1 MVRSSP
7 RPGVPAYLKHSAS
20 GQAITVIR
28 TEDGKRKQV
37 YLGPHDSPESHR
49 KYREIL
55 ARYLN
60 PAVEPTP
67 PSGPPAPPTRWT
79 VADVVARF
87 LAWADTYY
95 RGPDGVPTR
104 EYPNFHAASAL
115 LLKLYR
121 DEAAVDFG
129 PLKLKQVR
137 ELMVERGWSR
147 RTVNMQTRRLKQ
159 MFKWAVENEL
169 VPGETFVRLQAVAGL
184 KRGRTPA
191 REPDPVRPVAWSDVE
206 AILPHVPRIVSVM
219 ILLQWHTGMRP
230 NEVVQ
235 IRTVDVDRTGPVW
248 IYSPRRHKNAYRGH
262 IREIYIGPEG
272 QKVVQPFLRADPEAF
287 LFQPTEAEQERSKT
301 RRADRKTPL
310 WKSHL
315 RLLAERLCDEPQR
328 APGEHYST
336 ASYRRA
342 IHRAC
347 ASAKVDQ
354 WSPNRLRHARATE
367 VRRRFGLEAAQVI
380 LGHASADIT
389 QVYAEMPTTLQLAQP
404 ASLPDAQPRTSPRR
418 RQASCTAA
426 NTTCHV
432 RGNRATYR
440 NDTGNCE
447 FQRRRRQVDTVRT
460 FGGLASCPR
469 PPRNTR

>member
-28 TEDGKRKQV
+28 TEDGKRKQI
-37 YLGPHDSPESHR
+37 YLGQHDSPESHR
-49 KYREIL
+49 NYREIL

-60 PAVEPTP
+60 PAIGVSEPQEAA
-67 PSGPPAPPTRWT
+67 PSTTRWT

-95 RGPDGVPTR
+95 RGPDGVSTR
-104 EYPNFHAASAL
+104 EYPNFHAAAAL
-115 LLKLYR
+115 LLQLYR

-159 MFKWAVENEL
+159 VFKWAVENEL

-191 REPDPVRPVAWSDVE
+191 REPDPVHPVAWPDVE
-206 AILPHVPRIVSVM
+206 IILPHVPRIVSVM

-235 IRTVDVDRTGPVW
+235 IRTADVDRSGPVW
-248 IYSPRRHKNAYRGH
+248 IYKPRQHKNAYRGH
-262 IREIYIGPEG
+262 TREIYIGPEG
-272 QKVVQPFLRADPEAF
+272 QKVLQPYLRADPEAF
-287 LFQPTEAEQERSKT
+287 LFQPIEVAEERSK
-301 RRADRKTPL
+301 RRRVDRKTPL
-310 WKSHL
+310 WPSHM
-315 RLLAERLCDEPQR
+315 RLLAARLREDPQR
-328 APGEHYST
+328 APGERYST

-347 ASAKVDQ
+347 AAAKIDQ

-389 QVYAEMPTTLQLAQP
+389 QVYAERDRDLA
-404 ASLPDAQPRTSPRR
+404 RR
-418 RQASCTAA
+418 VALE
-426 NTTCHV
+426 
-432 RGNRATYR
+432 
-440 NDTGNCE
+440 TG
-447 FQRRRRQVDTVRT
+447 
-460 FGGLASCPR
+460 
-469 PPRNTR
+469 